1 MPEKSSDNRQYG
13 MWTAFKVAVSGALL
27 CFAAQTLPPISGQG
41 MDGETPVLLSA
52 VEGEAVVNFALQH
65 ERRTRPR
72 PDCSHLVHTVYK
84 QAGLNYPYADSR
96 DLYNGEVDEFER
108 IAKPQPGDLVAWR
121 GHVGIVVSPQDK
133 TFFSSVRAGIITEP
147 WTTDYWKMRGK
158 PRFLRYR
165 VGPGTDRVL
174 LARLVEANT
183 TAEEADSDSVPV
195 SQTAE
200 TAGDESVH
208 PASPVQQRSL
218 QSETADPDLSVIAEI
233 RGRRKPRKQD
243 VEEALRLNS
252 QNQVRRLDAPELL
265 DSSHP
270 ISVFDHLEVRKIRIK
285 DHSGTVTL
293 KVSETLTVDG
303 TQALAGKIVE
313 RELNLY
319 RKDDSWIVSDPHGRI
334 YLPQQVAVS
343 VFERQAQASLRR
355 SPGSGRTRAMV
366 KALDLLYDDQVT
378 PSHTKPESTAE
389 ARRHGATARD

>member
-1 MPEKSSDNRQYG
+1 
-13 MWTAFKVAVSGALL
+13 MWTAFKVGFAGALL
-27 CFAAQTLPPISGQG
+27 CFAAHVVPPISAQSV
-41 MDGETPVLLSA
+41 DVETPVLLSA

-72 PDCSHLVHTVYK
+72 PDCSHLVHTIYK

-108 IAKPQPGDLVAWR
+108 ISKPQPGDLVAWR
-121 GHVGIVVSPQDK
+121 GHVGIVVSPEEK

-174 LARLVEANT
+174 LARLVEENT
-183 TAEEADSDSVPV
+183 TREEADSDSGPV
-195 SQTAE
+195 TQTAE
-200 TAGDESVH
+200 AAGDDSVH
-208 PASPVQQRSL
+208 PAGPVQQRSI
-218 QSETADPDLSVIAEI
+218 QPEPTDPDLSVIAEI
-233 RGRRKPRKQD
+233 RGRQKPRKQD
-243 VEEALRLNS
+243 IEEALRLNS
-252 QNQVRRLDAPELL
+252 QNQARRLDAPELL

-285 DHSGTVTL
+285 DQSGAVTL
-293 KVSETLTVDG
+293 KVSETLTVEG

-319 RKDDSWIVSDPHGRI
+319 RKNDSWIVSDPHGRI

-343 VFERQAQASLRR
+343 VFERQAQLSLRR

-366 KALDLLYDDQVT
+366 KALDLLYDHQAT
-378 PSHTKPESTAE
+378 SPSRAKAGSTME
-389 ARRHGATARD
+389 ARKHGATARD